1 MSPVLDLNCGGQ
13 KLKILKF
20 TESTETMLLVSVVHK
35 ISALDLKCGHRNWNN
50 ECIQECILYTEK
62 TNNENTENLF

>member
-1 MSPVLDLNCGGQ
+1 MALSQENMFLVSAVLEIVISFGLKLRWPK

-35 ISALDLKCGHRNWNN
+35 MSALDLKCGHRN
-50 ECIQECILYTEK
+50 
-62 TNNENTENLF
+62 